1 MPKITLKFKD
11 NVLADYHLPLG
22 CSLKIG
28 RRKDNDIIIENLAV
42 SGYHGKIDS
51 AGDGFIYIDLKSK
64 NGSFINEAPVSTHW
78 LDDGDVINIGKH
90 SLTFAYFD
98 SESLPQD
105 KQTGEMEKTMIIDTN
120 EYRSMVKKND
130 VKPAAEVPPEPAP
143 EPHSEASP
151 EPAAEP
157 TPESVSVK
165 NKKKKKVRGYLT
177 YLAGGE
183 GTLALK
189 QKVIKIGKDAAS
201 DILVKGWKIGN
212 TAATISR
219 TRDGYFFSYV
229 NGFAKPKIND
239 KKASKKPQKLNES
252 DIISIGS
259 IQLQF
264 IGKKQA
270 P

>member
-28 RRKDNDIIIENLAV
+28 RQKDNDVIIENLAV
-42 SGYHGKIDS
+42 SSYHGKIDS
-51 AGDGFIYIDLKSK
+51 AGDGFIYTDLKSK
-64 NGSFINEAPVSTHW
+64 NGSFINEAPVISHW
-78 LDDGDVINIGKH
+78 LEDGDVINIGKH

-98 SESLPQD
+98 SEPLPQD
-105 KQTGEMEKTMIIDTN
+105 KQTREMEKTMIIDTN
-120 EYRSMVKKND
+120 EYRSMVKKTD
-130 VKPAAEVPPEPAP
+130 AKPDAAAPPAP
-143 EPHSEASP
+143 APQAPLESTP

-157 TPESVSVK
+157 APEPVSDK
-165 NKKKKKVRGYLT
+165 NKRKKKVRGYLT
-177 YLAGGE
+177 YLTGGE

-189 QKVIKIGKDAAS
+189 QKVIKIGKDTAS
-201 DILVKGWKIGN
+201 DILVAGWKIGK

-229 NGFAKPKIND
+229 NGFAKPRINNI
-239 KKASKKPQKLNES
+239 KASKKPQKLDES

-264 IGKKQA
+264 SGKKQA
-270 P
+270 T

>member
-28 RRKDNDIIIENLAV
+28 RQKDNDVIIDNLAV

-51 AGDGFIYIDLKSK
+51 AGDGFVYVDLKSK
-64 NGSFINEAPVSTHW
+64 NGSFINEERVSSHW
-78 LDDGDVINIGKH
+78 LENGDIINIGKH
-90 SLTFAYFD
+90 SLIFAYFE
-98 SESLPQD
+98 SESLPVD
-105 KQTGEMEKTMIIDTN
+105 KQASEAEVTMIIDTN
-120 EYRSMVKKND
+120 EFRSMQGKD
-130 VKPAAEVPPEPAP
+130 GFEQTMEAPPQPAP
-143 EPHSEASP
+143 APASP
-151 EPAAEP
+151 EAPAG
-157 TPESVSVK
+157 
-165 NKKKKKVRGYLT
+165 NNKKKKVRGYLS
-177 YLAGGE
+177 YLAGGQ

-201 DILVKGWKIGN
+201 DILVQGWQIGK

-229 NGFAKPKIND
+229 SGLAKPRINN

-252 DIISIGS
+252 DIISVGS
-259 IQLQF
+259 LKLQF
-264 IGKKQA
+264 IGKKPSA
-270 P
+270 S

>member
-28 RRKDNDIIIENLAV
+28 RRKENDVIIDNLAV

-51 AGDGFIYIDLKSK
+51 AGEGFIYTDLKSK
-64 NGSFINEAPVSTHW
+64 NGSFINEAPVTSHW
-78 LDDGDVINIGKH
+78 LEDGDVINIGKH
-90 SLTFAYFD
+90 SLTFGYFD

-105 KQTGEMEKTMIIDTN
+105 KQTSEMEKTMIIDTN
-120 EYRSMVKKND
+120 EYRSMVKKSEA
-130 VKPAAEVPPEPAP
+130 KPAAEEPPEPAA
-143 EPHSEASP
+143 AS
-151 EPAAEP
+151 AS
-157 TPESVSVK
+157 ESVSVK
-165 NKKKKKVRGYLT
+165 NKKKNKVRGYLI
-177 YLAGGE
+177 YLTGGE

-229 NGFAKPKIND
+229 NGFAKPRINN

-252 DIISIGS
+252 DVISIGS
-259 IQLQF
+259 TQLQF

>member
-11 NVLADYHLPLG
+11 NVMADYHLPMG

-28 RRKDNDIIIENLAV
+28 RRKDNDVIIDNLAV

-51 AGDGFIYIDLKSK
+51 AGEGFIYTDLKSK
-64 NGSFINEAPVSTHW
+64 NGSFINEAPVISHW
-78 LDDGDVINIGKH
+78 LEDGDVINIGKH
-90 SLTFAYFD
+90 SLTFGYFD
-98 SESLPQD
+98 SEPLPQE
-105 KQTGEMEKTMIIDTN
+105 KQTSEMEKTMIIDTN

-130 VKPAAEVPPEPAP
+130 AKPAATPEPVS
-143 EPHSEASP
+143 EPPS

-157 TPESVSVK
+157 VSEPQFETASVK
-165 NKKKKKVRGYLT
+165 DKKMKKVRGYLT
-177 YLAGGE
+177 YLVGGE

-189 QKVIKIGKDAAS
+189 QKVVKIGKNAAS
-201 DILVKGWKIGN
+201 DILVKGWKIGK

-229 NGFAKPKIND
+229 NGIAKPRINN
-239 KKASKKPQKLNES
+239 KKASKKPQKLNDS

-264 IGKKQA
+264 TGKQQA

>member
-28 RRKDNDIIIENLAV
+28 RQKDNDIIIENLAV

-64 NGSFINEAPVSTHW
+64 NGSFINEEPVSTHW
-78 LDDGDVINIGKH
+78 LEDGDVINIGKH
-90 SLTFAYFD
+90 SLAFSYFG

-105 KQTGEMEKTMIIDTN
+105 KQTSEMEKTMIIDTN
-120 EYRSMVKKND
+120 EYRSMAKKND
-130 VKPAAEVPPEPAP
+130 AKPEAAAPPEPAP
-143 EPHSEASP
+143 EPASEPASEA
-151 EPAAEP
+151 
-157 TPESVSVK
+157 VSIK
-165 NKKKKKVRGYLT
+165 NKKKKKIRGYLS

-189 QKVIKIGKDAAS
+189 QKVIKIGKDGAS
-201 DILVKGWKIGN
+201 DILVKGWKIGK

-229 NGFAKPKIND
+229 NGFAKPRINN